1 MPPPDIASGGSQL
14 DAMSWRALPD
24 ARVDCA
30 DVVSHAVL
38 PDGQTIFVSVGIT
51 PDDEA
56 TYSFHGGGEREF
68 RVEAPR
74 RVGAAVPRTRYFD
87 GDLRLRL
94 RAGVQRLRL
103 WAPPGVEAEE
113 KLFSEDPAEVL
124 MGATLVH
131 MGGKSRFC
139 LVECVHVSGE
149 ENDYFFFEVKKR
161 MTMSMMRSLKRIPR
175 RICSA

>member
-1 MPPPDIASGGSQL
+1 
-14 DAMSWRALPD
+14 MSWRALPD

-30 DVVSHAVL
+30 DIVSHAVL

-103 WAPPGVEAEE
+103 RAPPGVEAEQAE
-113 KLFSEDPAEVL
+113 AVQRGVGDNALRKPSPRPVRRLRPTRSFGHTGEFSQCWFD
-124 MGATLVH
+124 GNTNAT
-131 MGGKSRFC
+131 
-139 LVECVHVSGE
+139 
-149 ENDYFFFEVKKR
+149 
-161 MTMSMMRSLKRIPR
+161 
-175 RICSA
+175 